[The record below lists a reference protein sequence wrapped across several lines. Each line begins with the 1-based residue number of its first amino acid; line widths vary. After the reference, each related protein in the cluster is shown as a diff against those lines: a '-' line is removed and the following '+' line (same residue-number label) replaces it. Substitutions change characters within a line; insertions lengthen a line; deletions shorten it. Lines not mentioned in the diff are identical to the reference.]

1 LKFNSLLFAEQN
13 PVFCSSEA
21 LKGAGTFKSR
31 ATFLRIIAANLSG
44 ILMAQELPSQFGRI
58 CNPTTMSVS
67 ICNARKII
75 GLQILILNSVELQIA
90 LPFGQ
95 RPLVRQNGKNRPK
108 MPLMPP

>member
-1 LKFNSLLFAEQN
+1 MSWGFAIPLPQFCLLTYLIELQILIFM
-13 PVFCSSEA
+13 
-21 LKGAGTFKSR
+21 AG
-31 ATFLRIIAANLSG
+31 
-44 ILMAQELPSQFGRI
+44 ELQIRL
-58 CNPTTMSVS
+58 N
-67 ICNARKII
+67 RLI